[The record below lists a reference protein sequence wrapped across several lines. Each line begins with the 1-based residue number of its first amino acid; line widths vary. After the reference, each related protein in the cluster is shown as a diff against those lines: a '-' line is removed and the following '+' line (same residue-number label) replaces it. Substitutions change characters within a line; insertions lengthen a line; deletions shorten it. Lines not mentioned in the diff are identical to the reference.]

1 MSRRAKQKR
10 HMQFIYCH
18 SLDTPATPNTSGG
31 RPRRWAGQ
39 RQLKRCR
46 WRLIG
51 FMPHLCVG
59 ANSWNCAAA
68 RLASLRLELVLKISS
83 VMSVTWNRGQRQ
95 LGARLGGV
103 AATNSM
109 RAPTRHDSNNC
120 KLLPLLAHTT
130 FEDFKWNYAKTFGPN
145 FLKRSAAG
153 EGRLVVL
160 DGACFRQA
168 CGISIA
174 VTARTH
180 THKHT
185 HRLARNLLHNE
196 FHKLTQIK
204 DTSK

>member
-1 MSRRAKQKR
+1 MTPRTNSFAHSFIHMSRRAKQKR

-18 SLDTPATPNTSGG
+18 SLDTPATPSTSGG

-95 LGARLGGV
+95 LGAR
-103 AATNSM
+103 
-109 RAPTRHDSNNC
+109 R
-120 KLLPLLAHTT
+120 
-130 FEDFKWNYAKTFGPN
+130 
-145 FLKRSAAG
+145 G
-153 EGRLVVL
+153 EAWQPQTLCER
-160 DGACFRQA
+160 
-168 CGISIA
+168 
-174 VTARTH
+174 
-180 THKHT
+180 
-185 HRLARNLLHNE
+185 RLATTRTIASCCHCWHTQLSRTLNE
-196 FHKLTQIK
+196 ITRKLSDPTF
-204 DTSK
+204 